1 MAENDTSGALFNS
14 AAAGRILK
22 RLWNCPPEDTT
33 MGDIIKSA
41 APFLGCDL
49 IVMITLIAFPSV
61 VLLLPS
67 LM

>member
-1 MAENDTSGALFNS
+1 MSTPPFGILLFVMKGS
-14 AAAGRILK
+14 S
-22 RLWNCPPEDTT
+22 PEDTT
-33 MGDIIKSA
+33 MADIIKSA

-49 IVMITLIAFPSV
+49 VVMITLIAFPSV